1 MRAHGYPDDA
11 AGGAGA
17 RLGGGANPGR
27 AVVAAS
33 LAASLRSGEPAPPSL
48 HPEWDFPLAVPP
60 VPADRAVALARAF
73 DEDVGGRHAP
83 ALRRLAREL
92 PAVLDVVERARGDER
107 VAGVARWQVCAAA
120 RVLELH
126 GALGAVT
133 AATAAAAERHVE
145 ERVRCVVDG
154 RSLLPAD
161 AGFVVRAR
169 RFRRA
174 QAPLLDH
181 LLDRLFD
188 PVAPPADLGP
198 AQRGAIYVTTWIGV
212 HALDAVF
219 VPAPLPS
226 EDQP

>member
-1 MRAHGYPDDA
+1 M
-11 AGGAGA
+11 
-17 RLGGGANPGR
+17 
-27 AVVAAS
+27 
-33 LAASLRSGEPAPPSL
+33 
-48 HPEWDFPLAVPP
+48 
-60 VPADRAVALARAF
+60 
-73 DEDVGGRHAP
+73 
-83 ALRRLAREL
+83 
-92 PAVLDVVERARGDER
+92 LDVVERRARGDER

-133 AATAAAAERHVE
+133 AATVAAAERHGE

-154 RSLLPAD
+154 RCLLPAD
-161 AGFVVRAR
+161 AGFVSRAR

-188 PVAPPADLGP
+188 PAAPPEHLDP

-212 HALDAVF
+212 QALDAGF
-219 VPAPLPS
+219 APRPLPS
-226 EDQP
+226 DEQP